1 MTKLRLH
8 NKRTGRSFEV
18 VRFNK
23 ETGMVTL
30 RGPNAEFSEKF
41 DAEQFKRMGYV
52 LRKESQN
59 AK

>member
-1 MTKLRLH
+1 
-8 NKRTGRSFEV
+8 
-18 VRFNK
+18 
-23 ETGMVTL
+23 MVTL